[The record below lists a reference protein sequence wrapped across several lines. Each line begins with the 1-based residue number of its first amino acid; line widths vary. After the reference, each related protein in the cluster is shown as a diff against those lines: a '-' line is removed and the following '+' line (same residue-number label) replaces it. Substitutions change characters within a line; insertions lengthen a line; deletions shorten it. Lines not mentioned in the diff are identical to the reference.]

1 MHLENNE
8 KIHLIRT
15 TNVTYLNQ
23 RIRGKDG
30 AERAALVLVWC
41 KDGWRKSY
49 ASAGDVEET
58 SDLLP
63 VTFSQNMCCTAN
75 MKTLHPFK
83 KFLISSPLKENRL
96 ARCIPSV
103 ADMGSSNEVDIGTL
117 MGFCSTREKETHDT
131 NKNIMG
137 QLRPIWVVP
146 PSRFF
151 LEWKIP
157 SGISRW
163 SPPAFLVT
171 LFGLCM
177 AFESKWN

>member
-1 MHLENNE
+1 MVCTANSKRFFIIYSMYLESNE

-75 MKTLHPFK
+75 MKPLHPVK
-83 KFLISSPLKENRL
+83 KFLISSPGKENRL

-103 ADMGSSNEVDIGTL
+103 ADMGSSNEVDIGAL
-117 MGFCSTREKETHDT
+117 MGF
-131 NKNIMG
+131 
-137 QLRPIWVVP
+137 VP
-146 PSRFF
+146 PERRKPMTRTRTSWGSCVQSRHTF
-151 LEWKIP
+151 
-157 SGISRW
+157 
-163 SPPAFLVT
+163 
-171 LFGLCM
+171 
-177 AFESKWN
+177 